1 MRAVIFANGAFSS
14 SEQARRALRL
24 DDVLIAADGGVH
36 NCRTLGLWPS
46 VVIGD
51 LDSLSNSDQEA
62 LVAHGIQIIAY
73 PRDKDQ
79 TDLELALNYAIQIGA
94 EEIVLFGM
102 IGGRLDQTLANLLLL
117 SREEWGRIRLLAI
130 DGPDIIYLL
139 RDSDR
144 IIVQGKRGDIISLV
158 PLSPKVTGV
167 TTHGLRWPL
176 KRASLQFGS
185 TLSLSN
191 ELAGATA
198 EVQIRH
204 GKVLLIHRTNDDPK
218 IGSRFSTLKSQS
230 SKE

>member
-1 MRAVIFANGAFSS
+1 VRAVIFANGAFSS
-14 SEQARRALRL
+14 TEQARHVLRHN
-24 DDVLIAADGGVH
+24 DVLIAADGGVH

-73 PRDKDQ
+73 PRDKNQ
-79 TDLELALNYAIQIGA
+79 TDLELALIYAVQIGV

-102 IGGRLDQTLANLLLL
+102 IGGRLDQTIANLLLL
-117 SREEWGRIRLLAI
+117 SREEWGTIRLMAI
-130 DGPDIIYLL
+130 DAPDTIYLL

-144 IIVQGKRGDIISLV
+144 IIVQGKLGDIVSLV

-167 TTHGLRWPL
+167 TTRGLRWPL
-176 KRASLQFGS
+176 ERASLQFGS

-191 ELAGATA
+191 ELADATA
-198 EVQIRH
+198 EVHVGH
-204 GKVLLIHRTNDDPK
+204 GKLLLIHRTNDDPK
-218 IGSRFSTLKSQS
+218 IGPRPSSLKSQS
-230 SKE
+230 SEE